1 MKSLKTLV
9 AKIKTKIA
17 EKIDE
22 WLDDLFLD
30 DFPEPEN
37 PIVDENKDPKTSND
51 EVDFSKL
58 SFCWGGFNGSKA
70 SLTVNAISS
79 LKIGSNL
86 SYSVIADWF
95 ALLGCASKS
104 DANALACL
112 FVKTGDSWKGGKF
125 DWTSQSRLTRDFK
138 NIETK
143 YGGWDPNAFHSAKEF
158 AFVIVSKSGTKRTN
172 VIHFSR

>member
-1 MKSLKTLV
+1 MFKKLLDKLKKKLED
-9 AKIKTKIA
+9 KIEEWFDNLLPEETENEDPGYEEPQKNLG
-17 EKIDE
+17 DE
-22 WLDDLFLD
+22 
-30 DFPEPEN
+30 
-37 PIVDENKDPKTSND
+37 I
-51 EVDFSKL
+51 DFSKL

-95 ALLGCASKS
+95 SLLGCASKS

-125 DWTSQSRLTRDFK
+125 DWISQSRLTRDFK

-143 YGGWDPNAFHSAKEF
+143 YGGWDPNAFHTAKEF

-172 VIHFSR
+172 VIHVSR